1 MKQSIKLGAISL
13 LAATSLA
20 LPFSASAGGYGYE
33 SNLSATLTTPVSLD
47 VQLSE
52 DLAHRAT
59 NLPKKLSDRGSGGS
73 LNSGFSGNGFYGEK
87 ALEELR
93 EDLVEDM
100 TKRLQKE
107 GFQVEENA
115 PAKLVLIIEDAK
127 NNRPTFEQLSRE
139 PGLSLQSFGVGG
151 AEIKGEL
158 FDASGASLG
167 TMDYRSYE
175 TNIREANYT
184 AGTWSDAKQAF
195 GRFSRKA
202 AKDLAQ

>member
-1 MKQSIKLGAISL
+1 MS
-13 LAATSLA
+13 
-20 LPFSASAGGYGYE
+20 
-33 SNLSATLTTPVSLD
+33 PVSLD

-52 DLAHRAT
+52 DLAYRAN
-59 NLPKKLSDRGSGGS
+59 NLPKKLIDRGSSRG
-73 LNSGFSGNGFYGEK
+73 LNNGFSGNGFYGERS
-87 ALEELR
+87 LEELR

-100 TKRLQKE
+100 TKRLEKE
-107 GFQVEENA
+107 GLQVEDNA

-158 FDASGASLG
+158 FDAAGSSLG
-167 TMDYRSYE
+167 TMDYRYFES
-175 TNIREANYT
+175 NIRDAQY
-184 AGTWSDAKQAF
+184 GVSTWSDANRAF

-202 AKDLAQ
+202 AKDLAE